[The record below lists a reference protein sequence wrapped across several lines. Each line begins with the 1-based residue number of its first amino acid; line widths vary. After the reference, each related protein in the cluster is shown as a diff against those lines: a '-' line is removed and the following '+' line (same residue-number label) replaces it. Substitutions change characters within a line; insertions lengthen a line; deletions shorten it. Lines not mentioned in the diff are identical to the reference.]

1 MLYKM
6 TYLSPLGEML
16 LSCDGEGLTGAWF
29 VGQKYFAA
37 GLDENAIESEHEH
50 LLSAVRWLDSYFSG
64 KNPDFLPK
72 IHAPASAFRTAVW
85 EELLKIPYG
94 ETRTYGEIS
103 ALVARRMGKEKM
115 SAQAVGGAV
124 GHNRISVI
132 IPCHRVLGAD
142 GSLTGYAG
150 GLDKKLA
157 LLRLEGLKLPDLTDK
172 KN

>member
-1 MLYKM
+1 MQYKM

-16 LSCDGEGLTGAWF
+16 LSCDGEGLTGVWF

-37 GLDENAIESEHEH
+37 GLNENAAEQAHEH
-50 LLSAVRWLDSYFSG
+50 LQSAARWLDIYFSG

-72 IHAPASAFRTAVW
+72 MHITASEFRTMVW
-85 EELLKIPYG
+85 EELLNIPYG
-94 ETRTYGEIS
+94 ETRTYGEI
-103 ALVARRMGKEKM
+103 ADTVARRTGKEKM

-132 IPCHRVLGAD
+132 IPCHRVLGSD

-150 GLDKKLA
+150 GIDKKLA
-157 LLRLEGLKLPDLTDK
+157 LLRLEEAILSRH
-172 KN
+172 NI